1 MRAFMAIVL
10 LFLAASG
17 AWGETKEEDAARYL
31 ETMIQSIREENE
43 PMRNRMFMKLRVL
56 GSVSVGPIVDAL
68 DDPSPEVRHYLA
80 FTLGYL
86 DDEAVIDPLFSLFRA
101 DPLVTVRCSAAEALG
116 RQECVEA
123 IDPLIEALADT
134 SAQLRQSAAYALG
147 LIGDPRARP
156 ALETA
161 KSDSDELVRFFAE
174 DALVEI
180 DRAVARRK
188 P

>member
-1 MRAFMAIVL
+1 MKSFLSIVL
-10 LFLAASG
+10 LLLAAASVW
-17 AWGETKEEDAARYL
+17 ADTKEEDAARYL

-56 GSVSVGPIVDAL
+56 GDASVGPIVDAL
-68 DDPSPEVRHYLA
+68 DDPAAEVRHYLA

-86 DDEAVIDPLFSLFRA
+86 DDEAVIDPLFALFRS
-101 DPLVTVRCSAAEALG
+101 DPDVAVRSAAAEALG

-123 IDPLIEALADT
+123 VDPLIEALADT

-156 ALETA
+156 ALEKA
-161 KSDSDELVRFFAE
+161 KSDSDDLVRFFAE